1 MDDQKFT
8 VGKTVRLLH
17 DRTNMIR
24 QHPSQL
30 AATYEIVRVV
40 PGERDGL
47 PQYHIKNNAE
57 PHLRS
62 VMEDQIT
69 EA

>member
-1 MDDQKFT
+1 MHEQKFSI
-8 VGKTVRLLH
+8 GESVRLLH

-30 AATYEIVRVV
+30 ALTYEVVRVV

-47 PQYHIKNNAE
+47 PQYHIKNDAE
-57 PHLRS
+57 PHLRC
-62 VMEDQIT
+62 VMENQIT
-69 EA
+69 GA

>member
-1 MDDQKFT
+1 MHEQKYS
-8 VGKTVRLLH
+8 VGAAVRLRH

-30 AATYEIVRVV
+30 ATTYEVVRVV
-40 PGERDGL
+40 PGERDGV
-47 PQYHIKNNAE
+47 PQYHIKNDRE

-62 VMEDQIT
+62 VLEDQIMQ
-69 EA
+69 A